1 MFSTSIALF
10 TFTYIKSAL
19 QTSKKILSN
28 NKLHDLNKLSK
39 N

>member
-1 MFSTSIALF
+1 MFNTFIALLHLNI
-10 TFTYIKSAL
+10 IKSAL
-19 QTSKKILSN
+19 QTSKILSN